1 MIMYHRLAGPSQSP
15 KNGNADAADG
25 RRWPQIRKISAKICQ
40 ICAICVL
47 LNRFDMTLHRVAQSL
62 AIVLGVGLIGAPCL
76 FFETPYSSAWD
87 GRVSYYVSPSGS
99 DRNSGTAPT
108 KPFKTIQKAVDL
120 AQPGDVINLAPGVY
134 LQDVISKRDGAL
146 DAPITIKGPPGAV
159 LKGGGSD
166 RIFEINHDNL
176 TLEGF
181 AIDGLWGSPRS
192 IHGYREKL
200 LYVAGKDAHNG
211 VAGLRV
217 LHMSFRNAG
226 GECLRLRYFAQ
237 HNEVAYSSFLG
248 CGVHD
253 FKFHA
258 GKRNGEAIYI
268 GTASEQRDNGKNPT
282 GDVDRSNNNW
292 IHHNTF
298 NTQGNECVDIKEGSS
313 GNIVEHN
320 SCTGQQDPNSGGFDA
335 RGNNNIF
342 RYNESYGNAGAGI
355 RLGGDTSKDG
365 LDNAVYNNNIH
376 DNRRGGIKL
385 RRKRQAQICGNL
397 MWGNADGNIV
407 GDQDVAFDPKAPC
420 DG

>member
-1 MIMYHRLAGPSQSP
+1 MY
-15 KNGNADAADG
+15 
-25 RRWPQIRKISAKICQ
+25 
-40 ICAICVL
+40 
-47 LNRFDMTLHRVAQSL
+47 HRVAQIL
-62 AIVLGVGLIGAPCL
+62 AVVPGIGLIGVLCL
-76 FFETPYSSAWD
+76 FFVTLSSSAWSSHI
-87 GRVSYYVSPSGS
+87 SYYVSPSGS
-99 DRNSGTAPT
+99 DWNSGTAPT

-134 LQDVISKRDGAL
+134 LQDVVSERDGTP
-146 DAPITIKGPPGAV
+146 DAPITIKGPPDAV
-159 LKGGGSD
+159 LKGDGGGD

-192 IHGYREKL
+192 MQGYREKL
-200 LYVAGKDAHNG
+200 LYIIGKGSHNG
-211 VAGLRV
+211 VTGLRV

-237 HNEVAYSSFLG
+237 HNEVAYSSFVG

-268 GTASEQRDNGKNPT
+268 GTAPEQRKDGKNPT
-282 GDVDRSNNNW
+282 GDVDHSNNNW
-292 IHHNTF
+292 IHHNMF

-335 RGNNNIF
+335 RGNNNVF
-342 RYNESYGNAGAGI
+342 RYNESYGNAGVGI

-365 LDNAVYNNNIH
+365 VDNAVYNNSIH
-376 DNRRGGIKL
+376 DNRGGGIKL
-385 RRKRQAQICGNL
+385 QRKRQAQMCSNL
-397 MWGNADGNIV
+397 MQGNSMGDVV
-407 GDQDVAFDPKAPC
+407 GHHAAFDPKAPC
-420 DG
+420 GDG